1 MKQYEIEDALSS
13 LWVLVREPSPI
24 VIGSQSLHGKFPDI
38 ADDIMFSREVDVI
51 LPNKVK
57 LGRWLN
63 EVVGD
68 DTPFSVDRGYYIDH
82 VIPVDGLPIFASGWE
97 DRLIKKAVSLNS
109 ENQVLASFLSP
120 EDLVICK
127 LGAGRAKD
135 FVFVEALV
143 RRGLVTLDAV
153 AALAE
158 GVPMAYKD
166 KVKSGIRRI
175 NEQVECDSQCDGD
188 GESNAP
194 A

>member
-1 MKQYEIEDALSS
+1 MKQFEIEEALTS

-51 LPNKVK
+51 LPNKVR

-68 DTPFSVDRGYYIDH
+68 DTPYSVDRGYYIDH
-82 VIPVDGLPIFASGWE
+82 VIPVEGLPIFATGWE
-97 DRLIKKAVSLNS
+97 SRLIKKSVMVNS
-109 ENQVLASFLSP
+109 EKQVLASFLSP

-143 RRGLVTLDAV
+143 RRGLVALDAV
-153 AALAE
+153 EALAE
-158 GVPMAYKD
+158 GVPMAYQD
-166 KVKSGIRRI
+166 KVKSGIQRI
-175 NEQVECDSQCDGD
+175 NAQIDGD
-188 GESNAP
+188 SNEP
-194 A
+194 PTPSPSPEP

>member
-1 MKQYEIEDALSS
+1 MKQFEIEEALNS
-13 LWVLVREPSPI
+13 LWVLVREPNPI
-24 VIGSQSLHGKFPDI
+24 VIGSQSLHGKFPDV

-51 LPNKVK
+51 LPTKVR

-68 DTPFSVDRGYYIDH
+68 DTPYSVDRGYYIDH
-82 VIPVDGLPIFASGWE
+82 VIPVDGLPIFAAGWE
-97 DRLIKKAVSLNS
+97 SRLIKKAVSLNS

-143 RRGLVTLDAV
+143 RRGLVALDAV
-153 AALAE
+153 EALAD
-158 GVPMAYKD
+158 GVPMPYQD
-166 KVKSGIRRI
+166 KVKEGIQRI
-175 NEQVECDSQCDGD
+175 KAQDGD
-188 GESNAP
+188 LYEPPTPSSNP
-194 A
+194 EP